1 MRSKFDYLIIG
12 KVRGPFGR
20 IGELK
25 VIPMTDD
32 MRRFSDLLFVF
43 YKDGSTYKKISV
55 ERVRYLNT
63 SVILKLENYDSIEE
77 IAGLVGH
84 YLYIDREN
92 AVKIGES
99 CNYCSD
105 LTECRVITTN
115 GDEVGTVYDILNAG
129 TCDVYVVR
137 SDKGGI
143 DDRLIPAV
151 KEVVKK
157 INVDRK
163 EIIIE
168 VIEGLF

>member
-1 MRSKFDYLIIG
+1 MRSKSDYLIIG

-32 MRRFSDLLFVF
+32 MQRFSDLLFVF
-43 YKDGSTYKKISV
+43 YKDGSKYKKISI
-55 ERVRYLNT
+55 ERVRYLNK
-63 SVILKLENYDSIEE
+63 SVVLKLENYDSRDE
-77 IAGLVGH
+77 IAGFVGQ
-84 YLYIDREN
+84 YLYIDRKN
-92 AVKIGES
+92 AVKIDES

-143 DDRLIPAV
+143 DDMLIPAV

-157 INVDRK
+157 IDVDRK